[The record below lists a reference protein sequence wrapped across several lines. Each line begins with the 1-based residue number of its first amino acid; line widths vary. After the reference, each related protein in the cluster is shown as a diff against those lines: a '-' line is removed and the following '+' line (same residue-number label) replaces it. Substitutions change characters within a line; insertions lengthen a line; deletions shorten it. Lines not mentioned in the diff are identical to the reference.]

1 MMGLVGVRIVRGS
14 LLRGAIVANEGTRA
28 RWSEDKWG
36 KQDW

>member
-14 LLRGAIVANEGTRA
+14 LSRGAIVVNEGTRA
-28 RWSEDKWG
+28 RRGEDKWG